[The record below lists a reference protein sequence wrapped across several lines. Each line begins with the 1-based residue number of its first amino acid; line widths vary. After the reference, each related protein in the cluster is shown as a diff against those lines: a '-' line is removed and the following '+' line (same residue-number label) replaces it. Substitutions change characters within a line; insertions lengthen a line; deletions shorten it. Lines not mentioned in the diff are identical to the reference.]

1 MSTTQTQNP
10 LKKHLIEAYSKID
23 ESAHITG
30 IALIPRI
37 SRNNNLYTKE
47 ELKRF
52 HNVRVPLNWEHD
64 PSKPIGTVTFY
75 YNAETEQ
82 VYYEGMIE
90 DDAAAV
96 LAKNKTLFTSI
107 EANPIDVK
115 QVCNGGS
122 DCFNMPFG
130 LTPTALALTETPG
143 VPETSV
149 HVIENYIRE
158 CFHDHQL
165 EDKYAPNQTNLKNE
179 QHIEQIVASTDGAVG
194 SASAVDDCLNHE
206 ITVISADN
214 PDMPH
219 DQVVARAITACAN
232 SETIKHLKMAM
243 EHFCNDCGELHLP
256 ELKKNDV
263 TNPSISS

>member
-1 MSTTQTQNP
+1 MSELQV
-10 LKKHLIEAYSKID
+10 KRKHIIEAYSTID

-64 PSKPIGTVTFY
+64 PSKHIGSVTFY

-90 DDAAAV
+90 DDASAV

-107 EANPIDVK
+107 EANPVDVK
-115 QVCNGGS
+115 QICNGS
-122 DCFNMPFG
+122 TDCFNMPFG

-158 CFHDHQL
+158 CFHDTKL
-165 EDKYAPNQTNLKNE
+165 EDKYAPGQTNLQNEKHVEELTAGKN
-179 QHIEQIVASTDGAVG
+179 GAVRAIG
-194 SASAVDDCLNHE
+194 TGPGDDCINHK
-206 ITVISADN
+206 ISTISNED
-214 PDMPH
+214 PEKPH
-219 DQVVARAITACAN
+219 DQVVAQAISMCLS
-232 SETIKHLKMAM
+232 SENIKLIISDEFK
-243 EHFCNDCGELHLP
+243 EHFCSGCGEL
-256 ELKKNDV
+256 N
-263 TNPSISS
+263 TNE

>member
-1 MSTTQTQNP
+1 MSQT
-10 LKKHLIEAYSKID
+10 LKRRKHIIEAYSIID

-37 SRNNNLYTKE
+37 SRNNNLYTKK
-47 ELKRF
+47 ELERF

-64 PSKPIGTVTFY
+64 PNKTIGTVTFY

-115 QVCNGGS
+115 QVCNGHD

-130 LTPTALALTETPG
+130 LTPTGLALTETPG

-149 HVIENYIRE
+149 HVIENYITE
-158 CFHDHQL
+158 CFHDHKL
-165 EDKYAPNQTNLKNE
+165 EAKYAPDQTNLQNE
-179 QHIEQIVASTDGAVG
+179 QHIDELINPGEDGAVG
-194 SASAVDDCLNHE
+194 SVSAIDDCLNDA
-206 ITVISADN
+206 IVTISKDH

-219 DQVVARAITACAN
+219 DQVVARAITGCAN
-232 SETIKHLKMAM
+232 SETINHLKMAM

-256 ELKKNDV
+256 ELKKKN
-263 TNPSISS
+263 N